1 MLRTERLRSRAGG
14 RDVLKVVGEMFLAGR
29 ASVACGAGKG
39 AGTSNANM
47 GCMPHGL
54 MLMPLGGGRE
64 KGRTAAGQGGR
75 DHEVEVATG
84 SCEAFKL
91 SRADDRV
98 MEACWTRG
106 GVFVSAGIYFSER
119 GRERVS
125 SESSRFSSLDGH
137 AGQLHMSVG
146 RIAMEEDG
154 AVGQKKTSLVGIEL
168 RYAGREGPKT
178 GTLCS
183 DPGERPFLVQTREM
197 RRAVGTG

>member
-1 MLRTERLRSRAGG
+1 M
-14 RDVLKVVGEMFLAGR
+14 
-29 ASVACGAGKG
+29 
-39 AGTSNANM
+39 
-47 GCMPHGL
+47 
-54 MLMPLGGGRE
+54 
-64 KGRTAAGQGGR
+64 
-75 DHEVEVATG
+75 ATG

-98 MEACWTRG
+98 LEACWTRE
-106 GVFVSAGIYFSER
+106 GVFVSAGIHLFL
-119 GRERVS
+119 RET
-125 SESSRFSSLDGH
+125 ESICSRFSSLSGY